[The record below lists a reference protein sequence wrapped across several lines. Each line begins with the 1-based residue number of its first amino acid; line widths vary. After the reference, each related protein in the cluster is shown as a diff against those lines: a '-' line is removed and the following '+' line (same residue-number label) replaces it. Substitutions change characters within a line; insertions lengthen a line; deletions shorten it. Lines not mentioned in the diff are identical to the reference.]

1 MSTFQNFSLNP
12 LVRAKVFSFFPIMQV
27 KKSFSFFNEFVQLLA
42 FLKME
47 VVLPMKILQTEH
59 VRHWKCYFKRA
70 SKYHIRIF
78 NLIALL

>member
-59 VRHWKCYFKRA
+59 VV
-70 SKYHIRIF
+70 
-78 NLIALL
+78 